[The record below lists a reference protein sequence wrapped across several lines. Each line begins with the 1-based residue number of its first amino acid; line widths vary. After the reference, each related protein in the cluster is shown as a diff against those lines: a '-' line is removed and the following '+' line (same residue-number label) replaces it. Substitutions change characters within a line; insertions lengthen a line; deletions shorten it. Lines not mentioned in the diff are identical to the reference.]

1 MANIQAI
8 VYELSVMEGRVEEL
22 EMRTRSLQSHVD
34 QSASGE
40 IQIALAYLQEMKGDI
55 QIYSARLQS

>member
-8 VYELSVMEGRVEEL
+8 VHELSVMEARVEEL
-22 EMRTRSLQSHVD
+22 EMRTRSLQACVD

-40 IQIALAYLQEMKGDI
+40 LQIALAYLQEMKGNI